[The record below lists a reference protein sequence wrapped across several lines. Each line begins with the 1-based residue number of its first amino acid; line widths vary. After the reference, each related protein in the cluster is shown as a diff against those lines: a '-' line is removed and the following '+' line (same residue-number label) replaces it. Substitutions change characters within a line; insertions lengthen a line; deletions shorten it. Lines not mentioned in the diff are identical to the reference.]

1 MMVSASPSMIARSS
15 LEEMLDSLRRR
26 DEGEKPKE
34 LPPALPAR
42 PPSRARLPSARRSLP
57 NSFRV
62 EDAERSL
69 ECLHSMNKIK
79 DGDLGFKTG
88 NFGVKKTENDQNVES
103 PYGRSPEDCRMKP
116 KEKIVMSDCDDNLGY
131 FIKKKLHVWCRL
143 PSGLWELGTI
153 QSTSGDAA
161 LVSVSSGNV
170 IKVCRVDLLPAN
182 PDVLEGVDDLI
193 QLSYLNEPS
202 VLYNLQCRYSQDMI
216 YSKAGPVLIAIN
228 PFKDVQ
234 IYGEDFV
241 TTYRQKLTDKPH
253 VYAVA
258 DAAYDEMMAGD
269 VNQSI
274 IISGES
280 GAGKTETAKVA
291 MQYLADLGSGSC
303 GTEHA
308 NAILQTNCILE
319 AFGNAK
325 TCRNHNASRFGKL
338 FDIHFS
344 TAGRICG
351 ASIQT
356 FFLDKSRVTQLENG
370 ERSYHVFYQLCAG
383 APSTLKER
391 LNLKRASEYRY
402 LNQSDCLEID
412 GVDDARKFHM
422 LMEALDVVRVC
433 KEDQEHVFSLLAAV
447 LWLGNIS
454 FQSID
459 NENHVEVLADEAVTI
474 AAMLMGCN
482 SQELMLSLSTPEI
495 HGSKDSIVKRLTL
508 RQAIDARD
516 ALAKFIYVSLFDW
529 LVEQIN
535 KSLAV
540 GKCRTGRSIS
550 ILDIHGFESFQKN
563 SFEQMCINY
572 ANERLQ
578 QHFNRH
584 LFKLEQEECELDGVD
599 WTKVD
604 FQDNQE
610 CLNLFEKPFGLL
622 SLLDEELNFPKA
634 NDLALANKYKQ
645 HLNANSCFKAEKASS
660 FSISHHAGEV
670 LYDTSGFLEKNRDK
684 LPSIF
689 VQLLSSCSCRLL
701 QLFTSKELKQ
711 FQKPENDSCQ
721 IDALDPSKSS
731 ACIEFKGQL
740 FKLMHQLESSKP
752 HFISCIKPNSKQLPG
767 MYEVNLVLQQLR
779 CCGVLEVVRISRSG
793 YPTRM
798 THQEFAGRYGFLL
811 LEDDLP
817 QDPLSLSIAI
827 LKRFSVLPEMY
838 QIGYTKVF
846 LRTGQIASLEDK
858 RKKVL
863 RGIIG
868 VQKYFRGH
876 WARCHF
882 DQLKEGVAKI
892 QSNADGLGENTGR
905 KAGARETVDER
916 QNLKKSHLDNG
927 KAKRKAGRKMSEV
940 KDLPSDLAE
949 LQRRVL
955 QAEATL
961 VRKEEENAEL
971 QEQLQQFETRWSEYE
986 SKMKSMQDVWQKQM
1000 VSLQTS
1006 LAAARKS
1013 LGSANTAGQPVTLGS
1028 VSSARYDSEEATSMG
1043 SRTPGASTPLNGAG
1057 REANGSSN
1065 AVSTLLK
1072 EFEQRRQIF
1081 DDDAKALVEVKP
1093 GQSAANM
1100 NPEEDLRKLKHRFES
1115 WKKEYKARLRETK
1128 TKLHKI
1134 WHSEEEKRRRKWW
1147 GKIGSRAL

>member
-1 MMVSASPSMIARSS
+1 MMVSVSPSMIARSS
-15 LEEMLDSLRRR
+15 LEEMLESLQRR
-26 DEGEKPKE
+26 DMGEKPKE

-42 PPSRARLPSARRSLP
+42 PPSKARLPSARRSMP
-57 NSFRV
+57 NNFRV
-62 EDAERSL
+62 ENAEGSL
-69 ECLHSMNKIK
+69 ECLPSLNKRK
-79 DGDLGFKTG
+79 EGDLGFKAG
-88 NFGVKKTENDQNVES
+88 HFGVKKTENDQTVES
-103 PYGRSPEDCRMKP
+103 PYGGSLEDCRTRP
-116 KEKIVMSDCDDNLGY
+116 EKIAKSDCDDNIGY
-131 FIKKKLHVWCRL
+131 FIKKKLCVWCRL

-161 LVSVSSGNV
+161 LVSLSSGKV
-170 IKVCRVDLLPAN
+170 IKVHRVELLPAN

-193 QLSYLNEPS
+193 QLSYLNEPA

-234 IYGEDFV
+234 IYGKDSIRA
-241 TTYRQKLTDKPH
+241 YRQKLTDKPH

-258 DAAYDEMMAGD
+258 DAAYDEMMTDD

-291 MQYLADLGSGSC
+291 MQYLAALGSGSC

-325 TCRNHNASRFGKL
+325 TSRNQNASRFGKL
-338 FDIHFS
+338 IEFHFS

-351 ASIQT
+351 AFIQT
-356 FFLDKSRVTQLENG
+356 FFLDKSRVAQLENG

-391 LNLKRASEYRY
+391 LNLKRASEYKY

-412 GVDDARKFHM
+412 GVDDARKFHI
-422 LMEALDVVRVC
+422 LVEALDVVHVC
-433 KEDQEHVFSLLAAV
+433 KEDQEHMFSLLAAV

-454 FQSID
+454 FQAID
-459 NENHVEVLADEAVTI
+459 NEKHVEVLADEAVTI
-474 AAMLMGCN
+474 ASMLMGCS
-482 SQELMLSLSTPEI
+482 SQELILSLSTPEI
-495 HGSKDSIVKRLTL
+495 HGAKDSIDTRLTL

-550 ILDIHGFESFQKN
+550 ILDIYGFESFQKN

-610 CLNLFEKPFGLL
+610 CLNLFEKKPFGLL
-622 SLLDEELNFPKA
+622 SVLDEESNFPKA
-634 NDLALANKYKQ
+634 NDLTLANKFKQ
-645 HLNANSCFKAEKASS
+645 HLNANSCFKEEKGST
-660 FSISHHAGEV
+660 FSIRHHAGEV
-670 LYDTSGFLEKNRDK
+670 LYDTSGFLKKNRDR
-684 LPSIF
+684 LPSVF
-689 VQLLSSCSCRLL
+689 VQLLSSCRCRLL
-701 QLFTSKELKQ
+701 QLFISKELKQ
-711 FQKPENDSCQ
+711 FQKPENDSYQ

-731 ACIEFKGQL
+731 AGIDFKGQL
-740 FKLMHQLESSKP
+740 FKLLHQLESSTP

-767 MYEVNLVLQQLR
+767 MYEVNLVLQQLK

-798 THQEFAGRYGFLL
+798 AHQEFAGRYGFLL

-817 QDPLSLSIAI
+817 RDPLSLSIAV

-876 WARCHF
+876 RARCHF
-882 DQLKEGVAKI
+882 DQLKEGVPKI
-892 QSNADGLGENTGR
+892 PSNADGLGENTGR
-905 KAGARETVDER
+905 KAGSCETLDER
-916 QNLKKSHLDNG
+916 QNLKKSHPENG
-927 KAKRKAGRKMSEV
+927 KGKRKAGRKMSE
-940 KDLPSDLAE
+940 DLPSDLAE

-971 QEQLQQFETRWSEYE
+971 QEQLQQFETRWSEHE

-1000 VSLQTS
+1000 ASLQTS
-1006 LAAARKS
+1006 LAAARNS
-1013 LGSANTAGQPVTLGS
+1013 LASDNTAGQPGRLGS
-1028 VSSARYDSEEATSMG
+1028 VSSPRYDSEEATSMG
-1043 SRTPGASTPLNGAG
+1043 FNGAG

-1065 AVSTLLK
+1065 AVSSLVK
-1072 EFEQRRQIF
+1072 EFEQRRQTF
-1081 DDDAKALVEVKP
+1081 NDDAKALVEVKP

-1134 WHSEEEKRRRKWW
+1134 WHSEEEKRQRKWW
-1147 GKIGSRAL
+1147 AKIGSRAL